1 MLVIQYNTTNNVV
14 VDGYFK
20 MYHLI
25 KESSV
30 NDPNLIMDFDG
41 LIDLSKKRKQ
51 L

>member
-1 MLVIQYNTTNNVV
+1 MLYYNNVV

-20 MYHLI
+20 IPFY
-25 KESSV
+25 KGKVSV

>member
-1 MLVIQYNTTNNVV
+1 MVILKCTI
-14 VDGYFK
+14 F
-20 MYHLI
+20 I